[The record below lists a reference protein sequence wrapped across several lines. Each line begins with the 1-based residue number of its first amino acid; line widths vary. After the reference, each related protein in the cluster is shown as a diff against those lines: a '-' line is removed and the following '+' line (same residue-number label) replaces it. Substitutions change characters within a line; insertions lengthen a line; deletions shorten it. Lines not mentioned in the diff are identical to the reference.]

1 MITTLSN
8 CILINKQ
15 NFDMNTRDE
24 LKEMIVNNAAS
35 WRKEENTDD
44 MAEIYVDDFLN
55 ELLGKFKLLPIQNA
69 SNLLPCPFCGGE
81 VEDEVVQWNISQAK
95 CTECDETW
103 GTCGSKYEGRF
114 NKWNVRA
121 PKSK

>member
-1 MITTLSN
+1 MKSI
-8 CILINKQ
+8 
-15 NFDMNTRDE
+15 
-24 LKEMIVNNAAS
+24 
-35 WRKEENTDD
+35 EEIADKYIREQYIDYGDLNDQ
-44 MAEIYVDDFLN
+44 AEIQIRDAVIFGLKQ
-55 ELLGKFKLLPIQNA
+55 GQKLPIQNA